1 MIEMALKKQ
10 CVLEEK
16 ECIGCGECDRCDLDP
31 NKICDNCMKCINS
44 DAEYRAIM
52 VDDFELEAEFHG
64 FFRNM
69 LAVGDQLNVHVVFQI
84 SCFDNAAVH
93 DLTNFVLSG
102 GRTVKVGD

>member
-1 MIEMALKKQ
+1 MALKKQ

-52 VDDFELEAEFHG
+52 VDDFELEAEFEAKQAGESH
-64 FFRNM
+64 
-69 LAVGDQLNVHVVFQI
+69 H
-84 SCFDNAAVH
+84 H
-93 DLTNFVLSG
+93 DCG
-102 GRTVKVGD
+102 CGCDHHHHH